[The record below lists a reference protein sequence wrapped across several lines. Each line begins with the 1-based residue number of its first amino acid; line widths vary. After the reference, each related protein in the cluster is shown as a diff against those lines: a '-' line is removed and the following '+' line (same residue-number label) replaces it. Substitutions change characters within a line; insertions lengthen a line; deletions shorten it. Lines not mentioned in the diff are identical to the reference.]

1 MAGPKTNI
9 KIFMETKK
17 EEGRKGRREERE
29 EGKKEGQEAG
39 REGGRLERTDIPHT

>member
-17 EEGRKGRREERE
+17 EEGRKGRREKRE
-29 EGKKEGQEAG
+29 EGKKRKDRRQGG
-39 REGGRLERTDIPHT
+39 REGG